1 MTCAELSRHGG
12 SNPLCIANKETFK
25 VNKISQH
32 GKDEIAI
39 ISKKA
44 AMFPDIE
51 AIYLFGSCAKNL
63 DTPES
68 DIDTLIL
75 WKDSE
80 EFNESTGLEIHKF
93 ISEVFKEKEFRW
105 DRLFLNDTDSLN
117 NHNYGVYNEI
127 KQLNKVIYR
136 RGK

>member
-1 MTCAELSRHGG
+1 M
-12 SNPLCIANKETFK
+12 
-25 VNKISQH
+25 NKISQH